1 MKTRTARTARA
12 AHALDLGTSRPVPE
26 WVHLLPLGD
35 IACRDGRGPYRLDDP
50 QGVIA
55 ATTAHQRGVPLPIDY
70 DHQLLY
76 SEKNGRPA
84 PAAGW
89 ITDLDVREDGIWG
102 RVEWTEAAAARLAA
116 REYRYLSPVY
126 RYLKHDGT
134 VTRIECAA
142 LTNIPNLELTA
153 LASQLD
159 NDGGEDMDLNQF
171 LAMLAGLFGLSG
183 MPTADGVAAHA
194 KALAE
199 RQAAMAGLFAG
210 LAKDL
215 GLAADAKPEAVV
227 AHAKT
232 LTAQG
237 TALSGL
243 FTGLVKDFGLAA
255 DAKPEAVAAHAKTLT
270 AQGAGG
276 VLDPTRYVPME
287 QFQAVAGRL
296 SVLETDRTR
305 ERVEAVV
312 AHAKQT
318 GKLAP
323 AMEEWATAYASKD
336 LSGFEAW
343 VNAAPVVVAPGATG
357 PVGGLPPTSGGLT
370 DVDRAVCAQLG
381 LGEDAY
387 KKHMQQEGK

>member
-1 MKTRTARTARA
+1 MKKRTARA
-12 AHALDLGTSRPVPE
+12 AHALDLGAARPVPE
-26 WVHLLPLGD
+26 WVHLLPLGE

-55 ATTAHQRGVPLPIDY
+55 ATTAHQKGVPLPIDY

-76 SEKNGRPA
+76 SEKNGKPA

-89 ITDLDVREDGIWG
+89 ITDLEVREGGIWG
-102 RVEWTEAAAARLAA
+102 RVEWTEAAAAHLAA

-171 LAMLAGLFGLSG
+171 LALLAGLFGLSG
-183 MPTADGVAAHA
+183 TPTADGVAAHA

-199 RQAAMAGLFAG
+199 RQAAMAGFFAGLAKDFGLADARPEAVAAHAKALNAQGAALVGLFTG

-215 GLAADAKPEAVV
+215 GLAADAKPEAV
-227 AHAKT
+227 
-232 LTAQG
+232 
-237 TALSGL
+237 
-243 FTGLVKDFGLAA
+243 
-255 DAKPEAVAAHAKTLT
+255 AAHARTLK
-270 AQGAGG
+270 GAGG
-276 VLDPTRYVPME
+276 GVTDPAKFVPME

-296 SVLETDRTR
+296 SALEGDRTR
-305 ERVEAVV
+305 EQVEAVV
-312 AHAKQT
+312 AHAKQA

-336 LSGFEAW
+336 LAGFKAW

-357 PVGGLPPTSGGLT
+357 PVGGLPPVSGGLT
-370 DVDRAVCAQLG
+370 DMDRAVCSQLG
-381 LGEDAY
+381 LSEDAY
-387 KKHMQQEGK
+387 KLHMEGK